1 VIEQELLQA
10 VRKAGRLP
18 EPIAQHEIRGES
30 GELLTIPDFAY
41 PDRKIAIYCD
51 GFAYHGNKET
61 LESDSRKRNALQ
73 GLGWAV
79 LTFWGRQILRNPDAC
94 ETQVWRCFQ
103 FRKSGTVSA
112 GTEHAL
118 LR

>member
-1 VIEQELLQA
+1 MAIQ
-10 VRKAGRLP
+10 KAGRLP
-18 EPIAQHEIRGES
+18 EPTAQLEIRGES

-61 LESDSRKRNALQ
+61 LESDSRKRNTLQ
-73 GLGWAV
+73 GQGWAV
-79 LTFWGRQILRNPDAC
+79 LTFWGRQIFRNPSAC
-94 ETQVWRCFQ
+94 EAQVWRCFQ
-103 FRKSGTVSA
+103 FRKSGGVPA
-112 GTEHAL
+112 GTVPTL